1 MRQFFLL
8 FRMFGIMV
16 MSVFSGTLA
25 YGQQTPNEIIP
36 LTVNE
41 NVTTVI
47 TASEPIRLVDI
58 STDRVVGDKP
68 IENTLRLKP
77 KEGGYE
83 DGQVLAIVTIVTERY
98 RVQYSLMYTTRLSE
112 AVADKEIAVSERTP
126 YHNPSTSMS
135 TDEMVYYARKIWNS
149 AAHYRNIK
157 TNAHH
162 LTMRLNNIYA
172 VGDYFF
178 IDFSVENRTH
188 VGFDIDML
196 RFTLCDK
203 KTYKSTNAQILE
215 LEPVLLLDK
224 ITSFRRGWRQVAV
237 IKKMTFPNDKVITIE
252 LCDKQISG
260 RNIQLTIDYED
271 VLDADGFSDL
281 LLMEK

>member
-224 ITSFRRGWRQVAV
+224 STSFRRGWRQVAV

>member
-1 MRQFFLL
+1 MRQIEFL

-16 MSVFSGTLA
+16 MSMFYGTLA

-126 YHNPSTSMS
+126 YHNPATSMS
-135 TDEMVYYARKIWNS
+135 TDEMVFYARKIWNS

-188 VGFDIDML
+188 IGFDIDML

-224 ITSFRRGWRQVAV
+224 STSFRRGWRQVAV

-252 LCDKQISG
+252 LSDKQISG